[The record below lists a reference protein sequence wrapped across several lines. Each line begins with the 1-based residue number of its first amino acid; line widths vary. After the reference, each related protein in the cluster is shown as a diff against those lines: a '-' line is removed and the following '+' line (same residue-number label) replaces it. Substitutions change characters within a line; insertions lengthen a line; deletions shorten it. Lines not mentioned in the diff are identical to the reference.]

1 MIKDEYIAKAFDK
14 FTHCGYAGI
23 MLLRRE
29 LRYSEYVSRGIMEMM
44 VHKGVI
50 SKFNG
55 TERQHIIIEDK
66 KEALEILG
74 IK

>member
-1 MIKDEYIAKAFDK
+1 MIKDEYIKKAFDK
-14 FTHCGYAGI
+14 FTNCGYAGI

-29 LRYSEYVSRGIMEMM
+29 MRYSEFVSQRIMDMM
-44 VHKGVI
+44 VTKGII

-55 TERQHIIIEDK
+55 TEKQYIIIEDK

>member
-1 MIKDEYIAKAFDK
+1 MIKDEYIKKAFDK
-14 FTHCGYAGI
+14 FTTCGYAGI

-29 LRYSEYVSRGIMEMM
+29 LRYSEYVSRCIMDMM
-44 VHKGVI
+44 VHKGII

-55 TERQHIIIEDK
+55 TEKQYIIIEDK
-66 KEALEILG
+66 KEALEILD

>member
-1 MIKDEYIAKAFDK
+1 MIKDEYIEKAFDK

-29 LRYSEYVSRGIMEMM
+29 MRYSEFVSQRIMDMM
-44 VHKGVI
+44 VTKGII

-55 TERQHIIIEDK
+55 TEKQYIIIEDK
-66 KEALEILG
+66 KEALKLLG